1 MSNKKALK
9 QLESFLKEN
18 GNQVCLGLIH
28 HFYGP
33 LRGCNFKIKVD
44 NAKQLANYLDSYGKE
59 VSEATATQMLNQL
72 ESLKSGRAPKTLTEL
87 CTKTW
92 METGMQVQMQILPP
106 DIVDQAENPPKLVK
120 DFDEG
125 HKEILMQLAIGKAM
139 NDPFFFRRGII

>member
-9 QLESFLKEN
+9 ELEAFLKSK
-18 GNQVCLGLIH
+18 GNQVCLGLTH

-33 LRGCNFKIKVD
+33 LRGCNYRIKVD

-59 VSEATATQMLNQL
+59 VGSSTATQMLNQV
-72 ESLKSGRAPKTLTEL
+72 ESIKNGREPKTLTEL

-92 METGMQVQMQILPP
+92 LETGMQVQMQILPP
-106 DIVDQAENPPKLVK
+106 DVVEKAENEPKMVNT
-120 DFDEG
+120 FEEG

-139 NDPFFFRRGII
+139 KDPFFFRRGII